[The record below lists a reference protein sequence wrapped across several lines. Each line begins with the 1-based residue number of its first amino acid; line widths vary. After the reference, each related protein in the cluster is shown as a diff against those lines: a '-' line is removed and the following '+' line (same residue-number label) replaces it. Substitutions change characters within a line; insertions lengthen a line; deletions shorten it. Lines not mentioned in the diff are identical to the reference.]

1 MRQDILGKLEA
12 LPSMS
17 EGEAYLLAKDLEGY
31 KNDLRFLDIM
41 EHHLPAEHLDEE
53 DKEIES
59 KFGEVEYE

>member
-1 MRQDILGKLEA
+1 MRSDVFWIL
-12 LPSMS
+12 
-17 EGEAYLLAKDLEGY
+17 
-31 KNDLRFLDIM
+31 M